1 MVGYSN
7 YRKNKSLKAGTHVI
21 RGKWPLYC
29 EFHYSLKIGNK
40 SYLYFIP
47 TVSHIE
53 GPYWIIVSKWIIF

>member
-1 MVGYSN
+1 MIGYSN

-21 RGKWPLYC
+21 YCKWPLYC
-29 EFHYSLKIGNK
+29 EFLYSLKIGNK

-53 GPYWIIVSKWIIF
+53 DVY